1 MYRRACSSFYFT
13 IKDLRQAAL
22 SVLGLSPS
30 TVTASDIK
38 QQYQT
43 LALKYYKGG
52 EISDRKF
59 SKISAAFEI
68 LVKSDGTLRENTDY
82 ILWKASFTDP
92 HTLFQQHCCYENE
105 RSGNSFRKKVSQRFD
120 VCPASQSM
128 RASAK
133 RDFSCTSTHQEDRI
147 VFERCT
153 RQRLISV

>member
-1 MYRRACSSFYFT
+1 MYRKACSSFYFT

-30 TVTASDIK
+30 TATASDIK

-43 LALKYYKGG
+43 LALKYCKGG
-52 EISDRKF
+52 ELSDNKF
-59 SKISAAFEI
+59 AKISAAFEI
-68 LVKSDGTLRENTDY
+68 LVKSDGTLRENIDY

-105 RSGNSFRKKVSQRFD
+105 GSGNSFRKKISQRYD

-128 RASAK
+128 RASIK
-133 RDFSCTSTHQEDRI
+133 RDISCTSTHQDDSI
-147 VFERCT
+147 CLVRCT
-153 RQRLISV
+153 RQRLVSV